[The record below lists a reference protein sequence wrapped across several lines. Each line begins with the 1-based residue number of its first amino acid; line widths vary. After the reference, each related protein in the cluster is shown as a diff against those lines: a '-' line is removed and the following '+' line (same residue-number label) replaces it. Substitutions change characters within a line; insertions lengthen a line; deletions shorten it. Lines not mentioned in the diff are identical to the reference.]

1 MPSRLTVT
9 IRAKQLALA
18 ALLISITHMRGNAAP
33 QMSGDMAGMKMSAK
47 STAKAP
53 TTALPFTLGNHQ
65 QKSLTAEELTA
76 EEKKQTTG
84 ALSGTPQV
92 LTFKDTT
99 IRLVVRTGPDEDML
113 SYRIA
118 GLRNPTL
125 VVPPHATLSILF
137 VNTDEDMHHDMR
149 FGAVKRP
156 FPVAPDVS
164 LTAGSD
170 RLPPAAEGKYSG
182 EELTLRATA
191 IGSYTYI
198 CSVHGHAKGGMW
210 GTIAVGGA
218 PKAADDNSAPL
229 PATTEHEGQNH
240 EMAGMQHGAAGMSQG
255 MVMEGAGTHDI
266 MTMRSSVDVND
277 PMSRE
282 SSGTAWMPDSTP
294 MYGKMKMRGQDMLM
308 LHGAIWPRYTTVR
321 SNRDL
326 SIAGKGSNSRFDA
339 PSWFMAMYSHPLDS
353 SAQPKSQLGLRLM
366 MSADPL
372 IEQGYGYPLLYQSGE
387 TYKGQPLHDR
397 QHPHDLFS
405 EVSVTYSRR
414 FGGQQSAYLYVGYP
428 GEPALGPPTFMHRLS
443 AMDMADAP
451 ISHHWQDSTHITF
464 GVVTAGYSFGQA
476 KIEASAF
483 KGREPDQNR
492 YNFDSPKLDSY
503 SSRLS
508 WNPTRDIA
516 LQVSHGFI
524 KSPEALDQDVNRHR
538 TTASII
544 YNRPLGDDANW
555 SNSLVWGQNNDPHEG
570 KTNSY
575 LFETNYQTGP
585 NTLYLRAERVQ
596 KSGHEL
602 VLAPADQNRIFGV
615 GTYSIGYVRDL
626 RHGSG
631 LDIGL
636 GVQATLNTNPSGLDP
651 YYGSGS
657 HGAFQIFFRIR
668 PSRMKTDTM
677 NMNMNGMDMNAKHV
691 PATNHDAMPMEHDHG
706 K

>member
-1 MPSRLTVT
+1 MTRHQTVT
-9 IRAKQLALA
+9 AALKQLGLTM
-18 ALLISITHMRGNAAP
+18 LLSVAGIIRGQAAP
-33 QMSGDMAGMKMSAK
+33 EMSGDMAGMQMPTRPA
-47 STAKAP
+47 AQAP
-53 TTALPFTLGNHQ
+53 TSALPFTLDNHQ
-65 QKSLTAEELTA
+65 QKSLSAEELA
-76 EEKKQTTG
+76 VEEKKQSAG
-84 ALSGTPQV
+84 AVSGTPQA

-125 VVPPHATLSILF
+125 VVPPHVTLSILF

-149 FGAVKRP
+149 FGVAKRP
-156 FPVAPDVS
+156 FPVAPDIS
-164 LTAGSD
+164 TTAGSD

-182 EELTLRATA
+182 EELTLHAMA
-191 IGSYTYI
+191 MGSYTYF

-210 GTIAVGGA
+210 GTIAVGVA
-218 PKAADDNSAPL
+218 PRAADDNSVPPDA
-229 PATTEHEGQNH
+229 AMASHYGQNYD
-240 EMAGMQHGAAGMSQG
+240 MTGMQHGSAGMSHG
-255 MVMEGAGTHDI
+255 MAMEGAG
-266 MTMRSSVDVND
+266 MPGMMAMRSSVNVND

-308 LHGAIWPRYTTVR
+308 LHGAIWPRYTTVH
-321 SNRDL
+321 SSRDI
-326 SIAGKGSNSRFDA
+326 SIAGRGSDSRFDA
-339 PSWFMAMYSHPLDS
+339 PSWFMAMYSHPLDA
-353 SAQPKSQLGLRLM
+353 SAQPKSQLGLRVML
-366 MSADPL
+366 SADPL

-387 TYKGQPLHDR
+387 SYKGQPFHDR

-405 EVSVTYSRR
+405 ELSVTYSRR
-414 FGGQQSAYLYVGYP
+414 LGGRQSAYLYLGYP

-464 GVVTAGYSFGQA
+464 GVVTAGYSFGKA

-503 SSRLS
+503 SGRVSC
-508 WNPTRDIA
+508 NPTRYLA

-524 KSPEALDQDVNRHR
+524 KSPEELDPDVNRHR

-544 YNRPLGDDANW
+544 YNRPLRSDANW
-555 SNSLVWGQNNDPHEG
+555 SNSLVWGQNNDPQEG

-585 NTLYLRAERVQ
+585 NTLYFRAERVQ

-615 GTYSIGYVRDL
+615 DAYSIGYVRDL

-651 YYGSGS
+651 YYGSGT

-668 PSRMKTDTM
+668 PSRMHMDSTS
-677 NMNMNGMDMNAKHV
+677 MNGMDMNHAEQM
-691 PATNHDAMPMEHDHG
+691 PAANHDAIPMEHDHG